1 MSKSLSLYELEA
13 ISRKCSKELSDRKKA
28 GETLAG
34 PFSEQVDVNVH
45 VNAAISRGPNTEV
58 TPSFRMSNILEPV
71 LLRYANDLDD
81 PEEFLRAMRGV
92 ITATVQ
98 LGPDA
103 VMSTVPDNVKAV
115 MEDIKKEAKELHH
128 TVAKKAER
136 AGNTVVAGSLE
147 KVETRA

>member
-1 MSKSLSLYELEA
+1 MSNNLSLYELEA
-13 ISRKCSKELSDRKKA
+13 VSRKCSKELSDRKKA

-34 PFSEQVDVNVH
+34 PFSEHVDVKVH
-45 VNAAISRGPNTEV
+45 VEGAISRGPETEV
-58 TPSFRMSNILEPV
+58 TPAFKLANILEPV
-71 LLRYANDLDD
+71 LLRYANETDN
-81 PEEFLRAMRGV
+81 PEEFLEAMRGV

-103 VMSTVPDNVKAV
+103 VLSTVPDGIKAV
-115 MEDIKKEAKELHH
+115 MDDIKKGAKELHH
-128 TVAKKAER
+128 KVAKKAKR